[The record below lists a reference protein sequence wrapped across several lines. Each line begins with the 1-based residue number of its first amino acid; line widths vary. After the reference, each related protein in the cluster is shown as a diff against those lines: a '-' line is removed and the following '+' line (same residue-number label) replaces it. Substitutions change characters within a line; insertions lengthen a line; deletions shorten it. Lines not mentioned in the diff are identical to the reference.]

1 MKFRFLLP
9 LLAGAAMFLRLWGL
23 EGPAWGDSPLL
34 RVNALR
40 LLNSLSSGSVLI
52 FLENLAGT
60 AQPHPPLGYL
70 PLMLGEF
77 VGFVGGQSRLFASL
91 CALVLIADA
100 WRRQQRGPWPM
111 FLLLCSPMCWQYSWE
126 YGWDLAGAACV
137 LQALHWATA
146 SDGLQKG
153 RESLLFALWAAAGVL
168 TKYTVPFY
176 LLFPCFWLAAQA
188 MLHPERR
195 RNLRAVIG
203 LGFLLLLP
211 WLLWNHALLAP
222 YIGGSFAEDTRAITM
237 NGRSWADRLSPSG
250 LLYYPGAIKDA
261 LGWPTLLLLGVGFWW
276 DRRSLFLLGAL
287 GGLLGLSLMPAAVD
301 RYALP
306 ALCLVVGSFSAVD
319 RLPQGQLLGT
329 VLGLGLLLGSWRGFQ
344 SPLPQPPSY
353 QHSLTTL
360 AWPSSGSYAPFQVEK
375 SRFQVDENLQNLLKM
390 PEPYG
395 LRLPFDGRL
404 PDTGVYL
411 EAAWDLGWRGDMVVQ
426 RDLQQP
432 PAPELQSL
440 LSTATPGA
448 TATLQQAGLIPAAPP
463 QRIHTADGTPWEV
476 SLWHRA
482 P

>member
-1 MKFRFLLP
+1 P
-9 LLAGAAMFLRLWGL
+9 LLAGVAMFVRLWGL

-40 LLNSLSSGSVLI
+40 LLNSFSSGSFLV

-70 PLMLGEF
+70 PLMLGEIL
-77 VGFVGGQSRLFASL
+77 GFAGGHSRLFASL
-91 CALVLIADA
+91 CALLLIADA

-137 LQALHWATA
+137 LQAVHWAVA
-146 SDGLQKG
+146 SDGLQKR
-153 RESLLFALWAAAGVL
+153 RESLLFGLWAVAGVL

-176 LLFPCFWLAAQA
+176 LIFPCFVLLCGAAMQ
-188 MLHPERR
+188 PGRR
-195 RNLRAVIG
+195 RNLALVVG
-203 LGFLLLLP
+203 LGLLLLLP
-211 WLLWNHALLAP
+211 WLFWNRALLAP

-237 NGRSWADRLSPSG
+237 NGRSWAERLSPSG
-250 LLYYPGAIKDA
+250 LLYYPAAIKDA
-261 LGWPTLLLLGVGFWW
+261 LGWPTLLLLMLGFWW
-276 DRRSLFLLGAL
+276 DRRSLFVWAAC

-301 RYALP
+301 RYALT
-306 ALCLVVGSFSAVD
+306 ALCLLVGSFSAVD
-319 RLPQGQLLGT
+319 RLPQGQLLGA
-329 VLGLGLLLGSWRGFQ
+329 VLGLGLLVGSWRSFH

-353 QHSLTTL
+353 QHSIATL

-375 SRFQVDENLQNLLKM
+375 ARFLVDESLRDLLKM

-411 EAAWDLGWRGDMVVQ
+411 EVARSLGWQGDILVEREPQ
-426 RDLQQP
+426 RP
-432 PAPELQSL
+432 PSPEVQSL
-440 LSTATPGA
+440 LSVGKPGD
-448 TATLQQAGLIPAAPP
+448 TTVLQQAGWLPAAPP
-463 QRIHTADGTPWEV
+463 QRVSTADGTPWEV
-476 SLWHRA
+476 GLWRRA